1 MLPWLS
7 AAVGRLGAP
16 TTDGSPVPKLVD
28 RERRRQ
34 EILEVTWRLMATRGA
49 DAATMREIAREA
61 GYANGAL
68 APYFANTD
76 ELVEAAYVHVFE
88 QTNDRIRTAVA
99 GRRGVAALRAFLV
112 EVVPTT
118 EVTRLEARIVLP
130 FWNRTV
136 ADERLARLNDAAMQ
150 RWRRD
155 IRELLRQ
162 GREDGDVTVATA
174 DDVLADQL
182 LALALGLQVLAL
194 LPESPTPAATQLAM
208 LDAALAGLSPR

>member
-1 MLPWLS
+1 
-7 AAVGRLGAP
+7 
-16 TTDGSPVPKLVD
+16 VPKLVD

-68 APYFANTD
+68 APYFANKD

-88 QTNDRIRTAVA
+88 QTNDRIRAAVA

-136 ADERLARLNDAAMQ
+136 TDERLARLNDAAMQ

>member
-1 MLPWLS
+1 M
-7 AAVGRLGAP
+7 
-16 TTDGSPVPKLVD
+16 PKLVD

-68 APYFANTD
+68 AYYFANKD

-88 QTNDRIRTAVA
+88 RTNDRIRAAVA
-99 GRRGVAALRAFLV
+99 GKRGVAALRAFLV

-136 ADERLARLNDAAMQ
+136 TDERLARLNDAAMQ

-194 LPESPTPAATQLAM
+194 LPDSPTPAATQLAM

>member
-1 MLPWLS
+1 M
-7 AAVGRLGAP
+7 
-16 TTDGSPVPKLVD
+16 PKLVD

-68 APYFANTD
+68 APYFANKD

-88 QTNDRIRTAVA
+88 QTNDRIRAAVA

-150 RWRRD
+150 RWRCD

>member
-1 MLPWLS
+1 
-7 AAVGRLGAP
+7 
-16 TTDGSPVPKLVD
+16 VPKLVD

-68 APYFANTD
+68 APYFANKD

-208 LDAALAGLSPR
+208 LDAALAGLNPR

>member
-1 MLPWLS
+1 
-7 AAVGRLGAP
+7 
-16 TTDGSPVPKLVD
+16 VPKLVD

-68 APYFANTD
+68 APYFANKD

-88 QTNDRIRTAVA
+88 QTNDRIRAAVA

-136 ADERLARLNDAAMQ
+136 TDERLARLNDAAMQ

-208 LDAALAGLSPR
+208 LDVALAGLSPR

>member
-1 MLPWLS
+1 M
-7 AAVGRLGAP
+7 
-16 TTDGSPVPKLVD
+16 PKLVD
-28 RERRRQ
+28 REQRRQ

-68 APYFANTD
+68 AYYFANKD

-88 QTNDRIRTAVA
+88 QTNDRIRAAVA
-99 GRRGVAALRAFLV
+99 GKRGVAALRAFLV

-136 ADERLARLNDAAMQ
+136 TDERLARLNDAAMQ

-155 IRELLRQ
+155 IRELLHQ

-194 LPESPTPAATQLAM
+194 LPDSPTPAATQLAM